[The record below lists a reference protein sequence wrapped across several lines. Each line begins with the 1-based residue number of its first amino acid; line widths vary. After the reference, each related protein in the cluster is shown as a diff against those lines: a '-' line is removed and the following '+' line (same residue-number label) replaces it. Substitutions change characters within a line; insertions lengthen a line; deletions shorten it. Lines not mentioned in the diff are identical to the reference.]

1 MSTHGDNLTDEPRS
15 RRRAFTLIELLVV
28 IAIIG
33 VLAGLLLPVMSKAKE
48 AGRGTVCLSN
58 LRQLGIGLQVYVQ
71 DNNNRLPFMRDALL
85 GTNSVPATN
94 AVPLPAPDAVLMRYT
109 GGNSNVW
116 RCPSDRID
124 VFLQTGTSYAWNSL
138 LNGQDAD
145 RLVVMNI
152 AFGQSVIPVFYDK
165 DNFHKD
171 RGEGKEVNFLYAD
184 GHINKLLEMGG
195 TK

>member
-1 MSTHGDNLTDEPRS
+1 MGIIGNRQSTIDNRW
-15 RRRAFTLIELLVV
+15 AFTLIELLVV

-58 LRQLGIGLQVYVQ
+58 LRQLGLGLQLYVQ
-71 DNNNRLPFMRDALL
+71 DSNNRLPFMRDALL
-85 GTNSVPATN
+85 GTNSIPVTN
-94 AVPLPAPDAVLMRYT
+94 ATMLPSPESVLMRYT
-109 GGNSNVW
+109 GGSSTLGRGPSERLNV
-116 RCPSDRID
+116 
-124 VFLQTGTSYAWNSL
+124 FQQTSSSYAWNSL

-152 AFGQSVIPVFYDK
+152 AFKSHQIPVFYDK
-165 DNFHKD
+165 DDFHKD
-171 RGEGKEVNFLYAD
+171 RGPGKEVNFLYAD

-195 TK
+195 TR

>member
-1 MSTHGDNLTDEPRS
+1 MRPFAIRHSPLAIRT
-15 RRRAFTLIELLVV
+15 AFTLIELLVV

-33 VLAGLLLPVMSKAKE
+33 VLAGMLLPVMSKAKE

-58 LRQLGIGLQVYVQ
+58 LRQLGLGLQLYVQ
-71 DNNNRLPFMRDALL
+71 DHNNRLPLMRDALL

-94 AVPLPAPDAVLMRYT
+94 AAALPSPEQVLLRYT

-116 RCPSDRID
+116 KCPSDRIGA
-124 VFLQTGTSYAWNSL
+124 FQQTGTSYAWNSL

-152 AFGQSVIPVFYDK
+152 AFNSHQIPVFYDK
-165 DNFHKD
+165 DDFHKD
-171 RGEGKEVNFLYAD
+171 RGPGKEVNFLYAD
-184 GHINKLLEMGG
+184 GHINKLLEVGG
-195 TK
+195 GK

>member
-1 MSTHGDNLTDEPRS
+1 MGIIGNRQSTIGNRW
-15 RRRAFTLIELLVV
+15 AFTLIELLVV

-58 LRQLGIGLQVYVQ
+58 LRQLGLGLQLYVQ
-71 DNNNRLPFMRDALL
+71 DSNNRLPFMRDALL
-85 GTNSVPATN
+85 GTNSIPVTN
-94 AVPLPAPDAVLMRYT
+94 ATMLPSPESVLMRYT
-109 GGNSNVW
+109 GGSSNLW
-116 RCPSDRID
+116 KCPSDRID

-152 AFGQSVIPVFYDK
+152 AFNSHQIPVFYDK
-165 DNFHKD
+165 DDFHKD
-171 RGEGKEVNFLYAD
+171 RGPGKEVNFLYAD

-195 TK
+195 TR

>member
-1 MSTHGDNLTDEPRS
+1 MGIIGNRQSAIGNRW
-15 RRRAFTLIELLVV
+15 AFTLIELLVV

-58 LRQLGIGLQVYVQ
+58 LRQLGLGLQLYVQ
-71 DNNNRLPFMRDALL
+71 DSNNRLPFMRDALL
-85 GTNSVPATN
+85 GTNSIPVTN
-94 AVPLPAPDAVLMRYT
+94 ATMLPSPESVLMRYT
-109 GGNSNVW
+109 GGSSNLW
-116 RCPSDRID
+116 RCPSDRLN
-124 VFLQTGTSYAWNSL
+124 VFQQTSSSYAWNSL

-152 AFGQSVIPVFYDK
+152 AFKSHQIPVFYDK
-165 DNFHKD
+165 DDFHKD
-171 RGEGKEVNFLYAD
+171 RGPGKEVNFLYAD

-195 TK
+195 MR

>member
-1 MSTHGDNLTDEPRS
+1 MGIIGNRQSTIGNRW
-15 RRRAFTLIELLVV
+15 AFTLIELLVV

-58 LRQLGIGLQVYVQ
+58 LRQLGLGLQLYVQ
-71 DNNNRLPFMRDALL
+71 DHNNRLPFMRDALL
-85 GTNSVPATN
+85 GTNSIPVTN
-94 AVPLPAPDAVLMRYT
+94 ATMLPSPESVLMRYT
-109 GGNSNVW
+109 GGSSNLW
-116 RCPSDRID
+116 KCPSDRID

-152 AFGQSVIPVFYDK
+152 AFNSHQIPVFYDK
-165 DNFHKD
+165 DDFHKD
-171 RGEGKEVNFLYAD
+171 RGPGKEVNFLYAD

-195 TK
+195 TR

>member
-1 MSTHGDNLTDEPRS
+1 MGTIGNRQSTIGKRW
-15 RRRAFTLIELLVV
+15 AFTLIELLVV

-58 LRQLGIGLQVYVQ
+58 LRQLGLGLQLYVQ
-71 DNNNRLPFMRDALL
+71 DSNNRLPFMRDALL
-85 GTNSVPATN
+85 GTNSIPVTN
-94 AVPLPAPDAVLMRYT
+94 ATMLPSPESVLMRYT
-109 GGNSNVW
+109 GGSSNLW
-116 RCPSDRID
+116 RCPSDRLN
-124 VFLQTGTSYAWNSL
+124 VFQQTSSSYAWNSL

-152 AFGQSVIPVFYDK
+152 AFKSHQIPVFYDK
-165 DNFHKD
+165 DDFHKD
-171 RGEGKEVNFLYAD
+171 RGPGKEVNFLFAD

-195 TK
+195 TR

>member
-1 MSTHGDNLTDEPRS
+1 MQAISNRQSAIGNRA
-15 RRRAFTLIELLVV
+15 AFTLIELLVV

-58 LRQLGIGLQVYVQ
+58 LRQLGLGLQLYVQ
-71 DNNNRLPFMRDALL
+71 DHNNRLPFMRDALF
-85 GTNSVPATN
+85 GTNSLPGTNPA
-94 AVPLPAPDAVLMRYT
+94 ALPSPEQVLMRYA

-116 RCPSDRID
+116 RCPSDRLD
-124 VFLQTGTSYAWNSL
+124 VFQQTGTSYAWNSL

-152 AFGQSVIPVFYDK
+152 AFNSHHIPVFYDK
-165 DNFHKD
+165 ENFHKD
-171 RGEGKEVNFLYAD
+171 RGPGKEVNFLYAD
-184 GHINKLLEMGG
+184 GHINKLLEVGG
-195 TK
+195 AR

>member
-1 MSTHGDNLTDEPRS
+1 MRQFAIRRSASTVRA
-15 RRRAFTLIELLVV
+15 AFTLIELLVV
-28 IAIIG
+28 IAIIA
-33 VLAGLLLPVMSKAKE
+33 VLAGLLLPVMSKAKK

-58 LRQLGIGLQVYVQ
+58 LRQLGLGLQLYVQ
-71 DNNNRLPFMRDALL
+71 DNQNRLPFMRDALL

-116 RCPSDRID
+116 RCPSDRLD
-124 VFLQTGTSYAWNSL
+124 VFKQTGTSFAWNSL

-152 AFGQSVIPVFYDK
+152 AFGQHVIPVFYDK

-171 RGEGKEVNFLYAD
+171 RGPGKEVNFLYAD

-195 TK
+195 TL

>member
-1 MSTHGDNLTDEPRS
+1 MGIIGNRQSAIDNRW
-15 RRRAFTLIELLVV
+15 AFTLIELLVV

-58 LRQLGIGLQVYVQ
+58 LRQLGLGLQLYVQ
-71 DNNNRLPFMRDALL
+71 DHNNRLPFMRDALL
-85 GTNSVPATN
+85 GTNSIPVTN
-94 AVPLPAPDAVLMRYT
+94 ATMLPSPESVLMRYT
-109 GGNSNVW
+109 GGSSNLW
-116 RCPSDRID
+116 RCPSDRLN
-124 VFLQTGTSYAWNSL
+124 VFQQTSSSYAWNSL

-152 AFGQSVIPVFYDK
+152 AFNSHQIPVFYDK
-165 DNFHKD
+165 DDFHKD
-171 RGEGKEVNFLYAD
+171 RGPGKEVNFLYAD

-195 TK
+195 TR

>member
-1 MSTHGDNLTDEPRS
+1 MRPYAIRHSCFAVRS
-15 RRRAFTLIELLVV
+15 AFTLIELLVV
-28 IAIIG
+28 IAIIS

-48 AGRGTVCLSN
+48 GGRGTVCLSN
-58 LRQLGIGLQVYVQ
+58 LRQLGTALQLYVQ

-94 AVPLPAPDAVLMRYT
+94 TVPLPAPDAVLMSYA
-109 GGNSNVW
+109 GGNSNLW
-116 RCPSDRID
+116 RCPSDRLD
-124 VFLQTGTSYAWNSL
+124 VFQQTGTSYAWNSL

-152 AFGQSVIPVFYDK
+152 AFGQHVIPVFYDK

-171 RGEGKEVNFLYAD
+171 RGPGKEVNFLYAD

-195 TK
+195 TL

>member
-1 MSTHGDNLTDEPRS
+1 MRIIGNRQSAIGNRW
-15 RRRAFTLIELLVV
+15 AFTLIELLVV

-58 LRQLGIGLQVYVQ
+58 LRQLGLGLQLYVQ
-71 DNNNRLPFMRDALL
+71 DSNNRLPFMRDALL
-85 GTNSVPATN
+85 GTNSIPVTN
-94 AVPLPAPDAVLMRYT
+94 ATMLPSPESVLMRYT
-109 GGNSNVW
+109 GGSSNLW
-116 RCPSDRID
+116 KCPSDRID

-152 AFGQSVIPVFYDK
+152 AFNSHQIPVFYDK
-165 DNFHKD
+165 DDFHKD
-171 RGEGKEVNFLYAD
+171 RGPGKEVNFLYAD

-195 TK
+195 TR

>member
-1 MSTHGDNLTDEPRS
+1 MRIIGNRQSAIGNRW
-15 RRRAFTLIELLVV
+15 AFTLIELLVV

-33 VLAGLLLPVMSKAKE
+33 VLAGMLLPVMSKAKE

-58 LRQLGIGLQVYVQ
+58 LRQLGLGLQLYVQ
-71 DNNNRLPFMRDALL
+71 DHNNRLPFMRDALL
-85 GTNSVPATN
+85 GTNSVPVPN
-94 AVPLPAPDAVLMRYT
+94 AAVLPSPESVLMRYT
-109 GGNSNVW
+109 GGSSNLW
-116 RCPSDRID
+116 KCPSDRID

-152 AFGQSVIPVFYDK
+152 AFNSHQIPVFYDK
-165 DNFHKD
+165 DDFHKD
-171 RGEGKEVNFLYAD
+171 RGPGKEVNFLYAD

-195 TK
+195 TR

>member
-1 MSTHGDNLTDEPRS
+1 MRQFAIRRSASTVRA
-15 RRRAFTLIELLVV
+15 AFTLIELLVV
-28 IAIIG
+28 IAIIA

-58 LRQLGIGLQVYVQ
+58 LRQLGLGLQLYVQ
-71 DNNNRLPFMRDALL
+71 DNQNRLPFMRDALL

-116 RCPSDRID
+116 RCPSDRLD
-124 VFLQTGTSYAWNSL
+124 VFKQTGTSFAWNSL

-152 AFGQSVIPVFYDK
+152 AFGQHVIPVFYDK

-171 RGEGKEVNFLYAD
+171 RGPGKEVNFLYAD

-195 TK
+195 TL

>member
-1 MSTHGDNLTDEPRS
+1 MRLFAIRRSVSTVRA
-15 RRRAFTLIELLVV
+15 AFTLIELLVV
-28 IAIIG
+28 IAIIA

-58 LRQLGIGLQVYVQ
+58 LRQLGLGLQLYVQ
-71 DNNNRLPFMRDALL
+71 DSNNRLPYMRDALL
-85 GTNSVPATN
+85 GTNSIPPTN
-94 AVPLPAPDAVLMRYT
+94 SVALPAPDVVLIRYT

-116 RCPSDRID
+116 RCPSDRLDI
-124 VFLQTGTSYAWNSL
+124 FQQTGTSYAWNSL

-152 AFGQSVIPVFYDK
+152 AFGQHVIPVFYDK

-171 RGEGKEVNFLYAD
+171 RGPGKEVNFLYAD
-184 GHINKLLEMGG
+184 GHINKLLEIGG
-195 TK
+195 TL

>member
-1 MSTHGDNLTDEPRS
+1 MGIIGNRQSAIDNRW
-15 RRRAFTLIELLVV
+15 AFTLIELLVV

-58 LRQLGIGLQVYVQ
+58 LRQLGLGLQLYVQ
-71 DNNNRLPFMRDALL
+71 DHNNRLPFMRDALL
-85 GTNSVPATN
+85 GTNSIPVTN
-94 AVPLPAPDAVLMRYT
+94 ATMLPSPESVLMRYT
-109 GGNSNVW
+109 GGSSNLW
-116 RCPSDRID
+116 KCPSDRID

-152 AFGQSVIPVFYDK
+152 AFNSHQIPVFYDK
-165 DNFHKD
+165 DDFHKD
-171 RGEGKEVNFLYAD
+171 RGPGKEVNFLYAD

-195 TK
+195 TR

>member
-1 MSTHGDNLTDEPRS
+1 MGIIGNRQSTIGNRW
-15 RRRAFTLIELLVV
+15 AFTLIELLVV

-58 LRQLGIGLQVYVQ
+58 LRQLGLGLQLYVQ
-71 DNNNRLPFMRDALL
+71 DSNNRLPFMRDALL
-85 GTNSVPATN
+85 GTNSIPVTN
-94 AVPLPAPDAVLMRYT
+94 ATMLPSPESVLMRYT
-109 GGNSNVW
+109 GGSSNLW
-116 RCPSDRID
+116 RCPSDRLN
-124 VFLQTGTSYAWNSL
+124 VFQQTSSSYAWNSL

-152 AFGQSVIPVFYDK
+152 AFKSHQIPVFYDK
-165 DNFHKD
+165 DDFHKD
-171 RGEGKEVNFLYAD
+171 RGPGKEVNFLFAD

-195 TK
+195 TR

>member
-1 MSTHGDNLTDEPRS
+1 MGIIGNRQSAIGNRW
-15 RRRAFTLIELLVV
+15 AFTLIELLVV

-58 LRQLGIGLQVYVQ
+58 LRQLGLGLQLYVQ
-71 DNNNRLPFMRDALL
+71 DSNNRLPFMRDALL
-85 GTNSVPATN
+85 GTNSIPVTN
-94 AVPLPAPDAVLMRYT
+94 ATMLPSPESVLMRYT
-109 GGNSNVW
+109 GGSSNLW
-116 RCPSDRID
+116 RCPSDRLN
-124 VFLQTGTSYAWNSL
+124 VFQQTSSSYAWNSL

-152 AFGQSVIPVFYDK
+152 AFKSHQIPVFYDK
-165 DNFHKD
+165 DDFHKD
-171 RGEGKEVNFLYAD
+171 RGPGKEVNFLYAD

-195 TK
+195 TR

>member
-1 MSTHGDNLTDEPRS
+1 MGIIGNRQSAIDNRW
-15 RRRAFTLIELLVV
+15 AFTLIELLVV

-58 LRQLGIGLQVYVQ
+58 LRQLGLGLQLYVQ
-71 DNNNRLPFMRDALL
+71 DHNNRLPFMRDALL
-85 GTNSVPATN
+85 GTNSIPVTN
-94 AVPLPAPDAVLMRYT
+94 ATMLPSPESVLMRYT
-109 GGNSNVW
+109 GGSSNLW
-116 RCPSDRID
+116 RCPSDRLN
-124 VFLQTGTSYAWNSL
+124 VFQQTSSSYAWNSL

-152 AFGQSVIPVFYDK
+152 AFKSHQIPVFYDK
-165 DNFHKD
+165 DDFHKD
-171 RGEGKEVNFLYAD
+171 RGPGKEVNFLYAD

-195 TK
+195 TR

>member
-1 MSTHGDNLTDEPRS
+1 MGIIGNRQSAIDNRW
-15 RRRAFTLIELLVV
+15 AFTLIELLVV

-58 LRQLGIGLQVYVQ
+58 LRQLGLGLQLYVQ
-71 DNNNRLPFMRDALL
+71 DSNNRLPFMRDALL
-85 GTNSVPATN
+85 GTNSIPVTN
-94 AVPLPAPDAVLMRYT
+94 ATMLPSPESVLMRYT
-109 GGNSNVW
+109 GGSSNLW
-116 RCPSDRID
+116 RCPSDRLN
-124 VFLQTGTSYAWNSL
+124 VFQQTSSSYAWNSL

-152 AFGQSVIPVFYDK
+152 AFKSHQIPVFYDK
-165 DNFHKD
+165 DDFHKD
-171 RGEGKEVNFLYAD
+171 RGPGKEVNFLYAD

-195 TK
+195 TR